1 MKIVVILGPTGVG
14 KTKLSIALAKTLKG
28 EIINADGT
36 QLFKEAN
43 IGTAKVT
50 KEEMDGVVHHMLDI
64 VSLKDNYTVKDYQS
78 DARIILDSLIKENK
92 NVVIVGGTGL
102 YIKAHLNDNI
112 FREEEGKYDS
122 YDELTNEELKEK
134 VNSIY
139 EGNDIHQ
146 NNRKRLIRFLNHYNK
161 TVEII
166 KNNEGKDTRVY
177 DFTLIGLTAPK
188 EELYEYLNK
197 RVEIMMCDGFIE
209 EARNLYN
216 EGLTKAEN
224 LIGYK
229 EFIEYFKGNMELV
242 DAVESIK
249 RRTRKYAK
257 RQYTWINNQF
267 EDVKWFEINYKNFDE
282 TIKKVEDYLNSL

>member
-92 NVVIVGGTGL
+92 NVVIVGGSGL
-102 YIKAHLNDNI
+102 YIKALLYDYR
-112 FREEEGKYDS
+112 FSEEEGNNDS

-161 TVEII
+161 TGEII

-282 TIKKVEDYLNSL
+282 TIKKVEDYLNCL

>member
-92 NVVIVGGTGL
+92 NVVIVGGSGL
-102 YIKAHLNDNI
+102 YIKALLYDYR
-112 FREEEGKYDS
+112 FSEEEGNNDS

-161 TVEII
+161 TGEII

-216 EGLTKAEN
+216 KGLTKAEN

>member
-92 NVVIVGGTGL
+92 NVVIVGGSGL
-102 YIKAHLNDNI
+102 YIKALLYDYR
-112 FREEEGKYDS
+112 FSEEEGNNDS

-161 TVEII
+161 TGEII

>member
-14 KTKLSIALAKTLKG
+14 KTKLSIALAKKMNA

-36 QLFKEAN
+36 QIYKEAN

-50 KEEMDGVVHHMLDI
+50 QEEMDGVVHHMINL
-64 VSLKDNYTVKDYQS
+64 VSLSENYTVKDYQS
-78 DARIILDSLIKENK
+78 EARKVLDSLIKENK
-92 NVVIVGGTGL
+92 NVIIVGGSGL
-102 YIKAHLNDNI
+102 YIKALLYDYR
-112 FREEEGKYDS
+112 FLEEKEINNNYE
-122 YDELTNEELKEK
+122 ELSNEELKQK
-134 VNSIY
+134 VDEIY

-146 NNRKRLIRFLNHYNK
+146 NNRKRLIRFLTHYNA
-161 TVEII
+161 TGEVI
-166 KNNEGKDTRVY
+166 KNDEGKDTRVY
-177 DFTLIGLTAPK
+177 NFELIGLTAPK

-216 EGLTKAEN
+216 AGLTKAEN

-229 EFIEYFKGNMELV
+229 EFMEYFRGNMELV
-242 DAVESIK
+242 DAVDSTK

-257 RQYTWINNQF
+257 RQYTWIKNQF
-267 EDVKWFEINYKNFDE
+267 ENVKWFQINYNNFDE
-282 TIKKVEDYLNSL
+282 TIKKVEDYLDSL